1 MLPPPFHLLPGRL
14 VRLVPAGDH
23 VLQVGVLCL
32 DDFVSGTA
40 MVRVLTGST
49 QLATGHGLHRTH
61 LPFIDTVI
69 ARTPPSSEV
78 TPGRSGRDCPRG
90 RGTRSRALPTAASPA
105 PGAPRR
111 PDRLEG
117 GVEVVRTEDRS
128 LQRPLNHE
136 REQGIALGLRTPSVW
151 LGEHDVDIV
160 PRGAE
165 VLQE

>member
-1 MLPPPFHLLPGRL
+1 MLPPPFHLLQGRL

-111 PDRLEG
+111 PTPGPPRRWRRGRQNGRSQPAATLEPRARAG
-117 GVEVVRTEDRS
+117 HRPRSANALRVV
-128 LQRPLNHE
+128 
-136 REQGIALGLRTPSVW
+136 G
-151 LGEHDVDIV
+151 
-160 PRGAE
+160 
-165 VLQE
+165 